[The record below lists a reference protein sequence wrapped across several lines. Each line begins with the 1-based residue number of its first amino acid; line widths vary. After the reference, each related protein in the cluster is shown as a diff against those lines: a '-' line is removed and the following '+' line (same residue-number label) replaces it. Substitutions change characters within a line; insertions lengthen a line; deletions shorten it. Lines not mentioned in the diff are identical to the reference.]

1 MGLHQGYELS
11 QCYLT
16 GYGVRISSSSR
27 SSKVAEGKIRNL
39 ARPTDV
45 MRRTFYFHAEYNAP
59 TSIVL
64 EVAEQAIKECPKV
77 SPHPG
82 NFVAFNG
89 FDELSAKIQNA
100 IFMPKILMIGF
111 SLAIRV
117 SNALW
122 YGLNRRGIRFAFQRH
137 LNYAFLEDD
146 NRLLSGSLLDD
157 SNW

>member
-1 MGLHQGYELS
+1 MDQNIVVLPN
-11 QCYLT
+11 
-16 GYGVRISSSSR
+16 
-27 SSKVAEGKIRNL
+27 SKVAEGKIRNL
-39 ARPTDV
+39 ARPTDM

-89 FDELSAKIQNA
+89 FDELSAKYKMHFHAKN
-100 IFMPKILMIGF
+100 FDDWF
-111 SLAIRV
+111 LAGDQV

-146 NRLLSGSLLDD
+146 NRLLSSSLLDD
-157 SNW
+157 LNW

>member
-1 MGLHQGYELS
+1 MDQNIVVLPN
-11 QCYLT
+11 
-16 GYGVRISSSSR
+16 
-27 SSKVAEGKIRNL
+27 SKVAEGKIRNL

-89 FDELSAKIQNA
+89 FDELSAKYKMHFHAKN
-100 IFMPKILMIGF
+100 FDDWF
-111 SLAIRV
+111 LAGDQV

-122 YGLNRRGIRFAFQRH
+122 YGLNRRGIRFQARC
-137 LNYAFLEDD
+137 
-146 NRLLSGSLLDD
+146 
-157 SNW
+157 WMI